1 MTYKPKI
8 HGCSYR
14 SSDGQCVHK
23 GCFLY
28 KPKGKKHKSC
38 CPYNKPESCELYN
51 EWVEQRKIDSD
62 CIETP
67 VQPSNTKG
75 EDN

>member
-8 HGCSYR
+8 HGCPYR

-23 GCFLY
+23 GCFSY
-28 KPKGKKHKSC
+28 NPKGKKHKSC

-51 EWVEQRKIDSD
+51 EWVEQRKPIL
-62 CIETP
+62 TP
-67 VQPSNTKG
+67 INPPKNDIQ
-75 EDN
+75 DFI